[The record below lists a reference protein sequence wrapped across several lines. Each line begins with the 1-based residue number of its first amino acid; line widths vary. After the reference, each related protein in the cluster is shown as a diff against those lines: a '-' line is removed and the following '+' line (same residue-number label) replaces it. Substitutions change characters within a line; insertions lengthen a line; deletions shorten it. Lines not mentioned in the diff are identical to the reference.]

1 MEMRTLTG
9 GSMTQMGRPKHFDE
23 AVNIKFS
30 TEKQTREE
38 LQQIAGEASLTLS
51 RLINNI
57 VQDYLK
63 GRDKCTG

>member
-1 MEMRTLTG
+1 MAQG
-9 GSMTQMGRPKHFDE
+9 PPKHFE
-23 AVNIKFS
+23 ERVEVQFS
-30 TEKQTREE
+30 TERETREE

>member
-1 MEMRTLTG
+1 
-9 GSMTQMGRPKHFDE
+9 MTSKLGRPKHFE
-23 AVNIKFS
+23 ERVEVQFS
-30 TEKQTREE
+30 TNRETREE

-63 GRDKCTG
+63 EQSKCTGYH